1 MEPSS
6 AETSLGAEASGIARG
21 ATIIAL
27 GNVASRGLGFVREFT
42 KARLFGTG
50 PAVDALN
57 LAITIPL
64 QIYDLVT
71 GGLVNSALV
80 PAFSEYTTEAR
91 RAELWRLAS
100 VLLTL
105 AALILSALV
114 LALVVFAPQVV
125 GMFVWIDAL
134 TKGQA
139 LTGGE
144 ARPEAAALAV
154 QLLRVTLP
162 AVAFLSLSGI
172 LTALLYS
179 LKRFR
184 LPAFTAAV
192 FNASMVVA
200 SVLLAAQYGVTAMA
214 LGLLI
219 GAALQVLLQLPD
231 LRDGLAPA
239 ERSSAGETHSI
250 SPTPAKLARLRPA
263 LDFAHP
269 GLRRILRAYVPI
281 LGSLV
286 IAQASVWFGL
296 SVAFGFPNGLS
307 WMGYATNLYQFPLGL
322 VGVAVSAATLP
333 TLAAQ
338 ATGSLSGEYKA
349 TLVQGLNLV
358 LGLMIPATVG
368 MFILAEPLVAL
379 AFEGGAFTAQ
389 DTAMTAQVL
398 RWFLLGLSFAAVDL
412 LLINAFYAQHDTWT
426 PSSVGVLSVV
436 VYVVIVLVFRAPL
449 GLLSLMLADSLK
461 QMTHALVT
469 GALLSRRIGG
479 FGHTGLWFTLGKI
492 GLAATVMGAG
502 VAGAQVAT
510 RLIPFP
516 AGTATSL
523 AHLLIPGLIGLSLYF
538 FIAARLRIAEVSLA
552 LNAIRKRLRL

>member
-1 MEPSS
+1 MEPSAVEVAPPDDSGGLARS
-6 AETSLGAEASGIARG
+6 ASL
-21 ATIIAL
+21 IAL
-27 GNVASRGLGFVREFT
+27 GNIASRGLGFLREVV

-71 GGLVNSALV
+71 GGLINSALV
-80 PAFSEYTTEAR
+80 PAFSAYAAEER
-91 RAELWRLAS
+91 RHELWRLAS

-105 AALILSALV
+105 AALLLSAIV
-114 LALVVFAPQVV
+114 LALVLFAPQVV
-125 GMFVWIDAL
+125 GVFVWIDAL
-134 TKGQA
+134 TKGLA
-139 LTGGE
+139 LTGGQ
-144 ARPEAAALAV
+144 AQPEAAALAAR
-154 QLLRVTLP
+154 LLRVTLP
-162 AVAFLSLSGI
+162 AVACLSLSGI

-192 FNASMVVA
+192 FNLSMVVV
-200 SVLLAAQYGVTAMA
+200 SVLLAAQFGVTAMA
-214 LGLLI
+214 LGLLL

-231 LRDGLAPA
+231 LGDG
-239 ERSSAGETHSI
+239 
-250 SPTPAKLARLRPA
+250 LARLRPA

-269 GLRRILRAYVPI
+269 GLRRIFRAYVPI

-322 VGVAVSAATLP
+322 VGVAVSSAILP

-338 ATGSLSGEYKA
+338 AAGHLTGEYKA
-349 TLVQGLNLV
+349 TLVRGLSLV
-358 LGLMIPATVG
+358 LGLMVPATVG
-368 MFILAEPLVAL
+368 MFILAEPLAAL
-379 AFEGGAFTAQ
+379 AFEGGRFTAQ
-389 DTAMTAQVL
+389 DTVMTAQVL
-398 RWFLLGLSFAAVDL
+398 RWFLFGLRFAAVDL

-426 PSSVGVLSVV
+426 PSLVGVLSVA
-436 VYVVIVLVFRAPL
+436 VYVAAVLVMRAPL

-461 QMTHALVT
+461 QITHAVVT

-479 FGHTGLWFTLGKI
+479 FGRTGLWPMLGKI
-492 GLAATVMGAG
+492 VLAAALMGAG
-502 VAGAQVAT
+502 VAGALSLT
-510 RLIPFP
+510 RLLPLP
-516 AGTATSL
+516 AGAAASV
-523 AHLLIPGLIGLSLYF
+523 AQLLLPGGIGLGVYF
-538 FIAARLRIAEVSLA
+538 FIAARLRITAVMLA
-552 LNAIRKRLRL
+552 IEMIRKKLRL